1 MVVRAPR
8 LRTFTPALLV
18 FSVPT
23 PMRSRPLRSAAR
35 VVTATSAVV
44 AWAMTPFSPT
54 VRTSFGCIAP
64 RVDDS

>member
-18 FSVPT
+18 LSVPT
-23 PMRSRPLRSAAR
+23 PMRSRPLRSASR

-44 AWAMTPFSPT
+44 AWAMTPFKPT